1 MHRNAETH
9 FAWRHPAIMVPWL
22 WRFQGRQSGTVRM
35 RDRLSSP
42 AIANDVTS
50 TTLHSY
56 RMGWSVAVWRP
67 AAKHA
72 EVVIKKSP
80 YLDRMGGLQ
89 KLESTT
95 PTPCWKLS
103 NHAVHANERQRKA

>member
-1 MHRNAETH
+1 
-9 FAWRHPAIMVPWL
+9 MVPWL
-22 WRFQGRQSGTVRM
+22 WRLPGRQSGTLRM
-35 RDRLSSP
+35 RDRPLSP
-42 AIANDVTS
+42 AIANDVTP

-89 KLESTT
+89 KIQSTT
-95 PTPCWKLS
+95 RNQCWKLS
-103 NHAVHANERQRKA
+103 NFAEHANERQRKA